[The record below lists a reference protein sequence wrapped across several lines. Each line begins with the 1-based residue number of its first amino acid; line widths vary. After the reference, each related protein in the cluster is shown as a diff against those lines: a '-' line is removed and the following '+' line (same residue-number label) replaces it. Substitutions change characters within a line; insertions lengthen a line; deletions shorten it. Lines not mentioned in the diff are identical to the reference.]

1 MSLFRKLVI
10 LFGVVMLV
18 VLSTTL
24 AIVYSE
30 SRRTII
36 ALSGEKAVSI
46 IQTIDSALL
55 SNVPDYQFENVLL
68 HLKKQD
74 PNIISF
80 DIYKLNDSL
89 YDIASTNPQ
98 RIGTQASPSSV
109 VALGSKRPITNLQGN
124 VMQITVPI
132 TGYAG
137 GIYDANVKFSIADDL
152 RSNRNLLIQVLLIG
166 ISAIILAIL
175 SAWLFTREF
184 LSKPVLAIVAAVN
197 DVATGNLHVDLSQFK
212 RRRDEI
218 GHLSRSFD
226 LMATTLRQLMRRMAE
241 TAHELS
247 KDFEQLVKHGDYTAT
262 GALHVSDV
270 INHVAKSITEQEAQL
285 LSLKSQIDWTTG
297 GDKVVRST
305 RRSQVALMEDVG
317 TWLTTVD
324 AVIERT
330 REMADHLQAITSTAN
345 GQLGAIQEVNRTAAR
360 LSQMASELR
369 EQIATFETT

>member
-1 MSLFRKLVI
+1 
-10 LFGVVMLV
+10 
-18 VLSTTL
+18 
-24 AIVYSE
+24 
-30 SRRTII
+30 
-36 ALSGEKAVSI
+36 
-46 IQTIDSALL
+46 
-55 SNVPDYQFENVLL
+55 
-68 HLKKQD
+68 
-74 PNIISF
+74 
-80 DIYKLNDSL
+80 
-89 YDIASTNPQ
+89 
-98 RIGTQASPSSV
+98 
-109 VALGSKRPITNLQGN
+109 
-124 VMQITVPI
+124 
-132 TGYAG
+132 
-137 GIYDANVKFSIADDL
+137 
-152 RSNRNLLIQVLLIG
+152 
-166 ISAIILAIL
+166 
-175 SAWLFTREF
+175 
-184 LSKPVLAIVAAVN
+184 
-197 DVATGNLHVDLSQFK
+197 
-212 RRRDEI
+212 
-218 GHLSRSFD
+218 
-226 LMATTLRQLMRRMAE
+226 MRRMAE